1 MSSKEI
7 FIPIIHDAG
16 AQYEVIR
23 EISAGLEEEG
33 VPYRVL
39 QRTTRNL
46 GDLPSPLQVVIGV
59 HDNGTVSVS
68 HEKVKGTPYLEY
80 SWKHARRLGKNAAR
94 LVKGLPLHLPERG

>member
-7 FIPIIHDAG
+7 FIPIIHGAG
-16 AQYEVIR
+16 AQEEVIR
-23 EISAGLEEEG
+23 EIGAGLEEEG

-39 QRTTRNL
+39 QRSARNL

-59 HDNGTVSVS
+59 HDNGTLSVC
-68 HEKVKGTPYLEY
+68 HEKGKGAPYLEC

-94 LVKGLPLHLPERG
+94 LVKGLPLQLSERG